1 MKIFKLVNNRTEIIE
16 LETQGLW
23 VNDQG
28 EEVLRVKNEF
38 GNHIQLFE
46 RELNE
51 YLYFTSIEKA
61 ITVLVQEHCSRII
74 SLNEERWNK
83 TLELREA
90 LNRILDVTSVDI
102 RNNALISAFELYSEE
117 ADILIEGSDRTI
129 RDAYMD
135 VLRNNSITETNS

>member
-16 LETQGLW
+16 LEIQGSW
-23 VNDQG
+23 VNVQG

-38 GNHIQLFE
+38 GNYIQLFE
-46 RELNE
+46 RELNV

-129 RDAYMD
+129 RDSYMD